1 MEFAMDWVAVFWIPL
16 IKAIVVVLLLLVG
29 GAYMTWGERK
39 ICARF
44 QVRYGP
50 NRAGPFGIL
59 QPLADA
65 VKAIFKEEIIPAQAD
80 KGIYLAAP
88 GISFAAVLITFAV
101 IPFGPQVVLF
111 GQQVG
116 LWIGDVNVGL
126 LFLLAIAGLGSYG
139 VVLGGWSSNNKYSLM
154 GALRAAAQMISYE
167 LPLGLTLL
175 SVVLIVGSLSLNKI
189 IEFQASWPMVV
200 LQPVGFVLFL
210 IAILAEGNRSPFD
223 LPETE
228 NELVSGF
235 MTEYGGIKFALY
247 FIAEYTAMVVNSAI
261 VATIFLGGWKWPALI
276 SDLHP
281 LAGVALF
288 LAKVFF
294 VLFLFVW
301 IRASVPRVRYDKFMR
316 FCWKFMVPLAL
327 VNLAA
332 TATVV
337 AFL

>member
-1 MEFAMDWVAVFWIPL
+1 MDWVGDFWIPL
-16 IKAIVVVLLLLVG
+16 IKAIVVVVALLLG

-50 NRAGPFGIL
+50 NMAGPFGIL

-65 VKAIFKEEIIPAQAD
+65 VKAIFKEEIIPSHVD
-80 KGIYLAAP
+80 KVVYLMGP
-88 GISFAAVLITFAV
+88 GISFALVLITFAV
-101 IPFGPQVVLF
+101 IPFGPQVSMF
-111 GQQVG
+111 GRQVG
-116 LWIGDVNVGL
+116 LWIGDVEVGL
-126 LFLLAIAGLGSYG
+126 LFLLAAAGLGGYG
-139 VVLGGWSSNNKYSLM
+139 VVLGGWSSNNKYSLL

-167 LPLGLTLL
+167 LPLGLALL
-175 SVVLIVGSLSLNKI
+175 GVVLLAGSLSVREI
-189 IEFQASWPMVV
+189 VEYQGSWPLIA
-200 LQPVGFVLFL
+200 LQPVGFLLFL
-210 IAILAEGNRSPFD
+210 IAILAESNRSPFD

-261 VATIFLGGWKWPALI
+261 VATVFLGGWKWPAVI

-288 LAKVFF
+288 LAKVLLMLF
-294 VLFLFVW
+294 VYVW
-301 IRASVPRVRYDKFMR
+301 IRASLPRVRFDKFMG
-316 FCWKFMVPLAL
+316 FSWKFLLPLGL
-327 VNLAA
+327 VNLFV
-332 TATVV
+332 TALVMAVV
-337 AFL
+337 G

>member
-1 MEFAMDWVAVFWIPL
+1 MDWVAAFWIPL
-16 IKAIVVVLLLLVG
+16 IKAVVVVVALLLG

-65 VKAIFKEEIIPAQAD
+65 VKAIFKEEIIPNHVD
-80 KGIYLAAP
+80 KVIYVMGP

-101 IPFGPQVVLF
+101 IPFGPAVEVS
-111 GQQVG
+111 GEQVG
-116 LWIGDVNVGL
+116 LWIGDLDVGV
-126 LFLLAIAGLGSYG
+126 LFLLAIAALGSYG
-139 VVLGGWSSNNKYSLM
+139 IVLGGWSSNNKYSLL

-167 LPLGLTLL
+167 LPLGLALI
-175 SVVLIVGSLSLNKI
+175 SVVLIVGSLSLGEI
-189 IEFQASWPMVV
+189 VEFQGSWPLIA
-200 LQPVGFVLFL
+200 LQPVGFLLFL
-210 IAILAEGNRSPFD
+210 IAILAESNRSPFD

-261 VATIFLGGWKWPALI
+261 VATVFLGGWKWPAFI

-281 LAGVALF
+281 LLGVGLF
-288 LAKVFF
+288 LGKVLF

-332 TATVV
+332 TAVVV
-337 AFL
+337 AFA